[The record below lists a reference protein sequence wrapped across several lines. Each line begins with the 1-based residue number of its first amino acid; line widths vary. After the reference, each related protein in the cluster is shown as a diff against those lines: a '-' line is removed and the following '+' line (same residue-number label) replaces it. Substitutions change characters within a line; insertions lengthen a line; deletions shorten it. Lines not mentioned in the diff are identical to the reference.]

1 MKCPECSH
9 KMVIMD
15 KQPEPP
21 QAYVCPECGRVE
33 YI

>member
-1 MKCPECSH
+1 MECPKCGD

-21 QAYVCPECGRVE
+21 QAYVCPECGYVE